1 MPESQGDA
9 TTRLTRLLAADESET
24 VAQIVEGA
32 QRRANGS
39 ERPRVLLNM
48 VSTVDG
54 RATLDGRSAPLS
66 GAADRALFHALRAD
80 ADAIL
85 VGGATV
91 REERYGRVIKDAG
104 VRDRRVARGLTPEP
118 LACIVSGRLLLDVD
132 IPLLA
137 EPEAKVAV
145 ITSSDASLS
154 GARADVHYIRS
165 GSGSGSG
172 EGVDLAAALAEL
184 ATRFGIGIL
193 LCEGGPHLARQ
204 LLGLGLIDELH
215 LCLSPLLAAGEPT
228 TGEGLRIFA
237 GAELQPPAELEL
249 LSTFRSGS
257 YLFLRYEVLS
267 ARPRVS
273 LETTSSSSLAR

>member
-1 MPESQGDA
+1 MPESQGEA
-9 TTRLTRLLAADESET
+9 STRLTRLLAVEESDT
-24 VAQIVEGA
+24 VTQIVEGE
-32 QRRANGS
+32 QRRMSGS

-48 VSTVDG
+48 VSTADG
-54 RATLDGRSAPLS
+54 RATLNGRSAPLS

-91 REERYGRVIKDAG
+91 REERYGRVIKDPEA
-104 VRDRRVARGLTPEP
+104 RRHRVERGLTPEP
-118 LACIVSGRLLLDVD
+118 LACIVSGRLLLDAD

-145 ITSSDASLS
+145 ITSSDANVP
-154 GARADVHYIRS
+154 GVRAHVDYIR
-165 GSGSGSG
+165 SGSG

-184 ATRFGIGIL
+184 STRFGVGLL

-204 LLGLGLIDELH
+204 LLGLGLIDELC
-215 LCLSPLLAAGEPT
+215 LCLSPLLAAGEPA
-228 TGEGLRIFA
+228 TGEALRIFA
-237 GAELQPPAELEL
+237 GAELEPPAELEL

-273 LETTSSSSLAR
+273 RETTSSSSLAK